1 MNDQNTQIEADH
13 RAFQDERQMWLDE
26 AKALKDNLAVH
37 TQQMQY

>member
-1 MNDQNTQIEADH
+1 MNNQITQIEADH

-26 AKALKDNLAVH
+26 AKSLKDSLAVH

>member
-1 MNDQNTQIEADH
+1 MNNQNTQMEVDN

-26 AKALKDNLAVH
+26 AKSLKDNLAVH